1 MKSKKINK
9 SNKPLRIIVWL
20 LVAVMMS
27 SFFVSA
33 QGKVP
38 YDSYTYWE
46 DYPGG
51 ERKPAY
57 SGAVYETKLVIDADY
72 LGVSGFSKLTDI
84 CADAVGNLY
93 VLDGDASKLYILDRD
108 YRFIRS
114 IDYVVSDNNQFTFTG
129 ARGVFVSKQSHIY
142 ISDTENARV
151 LETDLNGTVLNI
163 YNLPD
168 SDLIPENY
176 EFRPIKSVVDG
187 KNCLYVL
194 SEGSYYGALLYSQS
208 KEFLGFYG
216 ANNTP
221 TGLVTAL
228 KNVWNTL
235 FMTNEKLAAS
245 MSSLPYQFTDLVIDS
260 DNFIYTTT
268 GKTESFEK
276 QIAKIRRFSPGGIL
290 SDDNGDKEFA
300 DINYTTIKG
309 NTESQDLLSIAID
322 NDKFIY
328 SLDSTFGRVY
338 LYDPDFNLLGIFG
351 GGFKNGNQKGTFL
364 LPCSI
369 EVFGDDVIVCDGEGG
384 FLTVFAVTE
393 YGKTVKEASLLT
405 LKGKYAESE
414 SVWEEVLSYDLNS
427 QVAYRGLAKAAYEA
441 GDYSKALKYS
451 HTGYDKQTY
460 ANAFRWIRRDFLAN
474 NFIWIFPLIVVV
486 ILTFVLF
493 LLYITKHKVVLVKNN
508 NVRIMFSSVSHPFDT
523 FGKIGYERNGSVLL
537 CIILVGIF
545 YVSTVAKNIFGG
557 FCFVNYNPSSF
568 NSLIVLLRTV
578 GLVLLYSITNWA
590 VCTLMGGK
598 GRIKE
603 IVTVTC
609 YSLLPLIFGDIL
621 FILVSNTLI
630 PSEAGFLS
638 IITVITYIYA
648 GMMLCVGNMKI
659 HDYSLGKFIGTT
671 IITVVGMGIV
681 IFLGSA
687 ILLLIQQL
695 GAFILS
701 VINELVYR

>member
-1 MKSKKINK
+1 MKKKIITK
-9 SNKPLRIIVWL
+9 SNKALQIIVWL
-20 LVAVMMS
+20 LVALTMS
-27 SFFVSA
+27 SLIVSA
-33 QGKVP
+33 QNIP
-38 YDSYTYWE
+38 NDSYNYWE

-51 ERKPAY
+51 QRKPVY
-57 SGAVYETKLVIDADY
+57 SGAVYETKLLVDANY
-72 LGVSGFSKLTDI
+72 LGISGFTKLTDV
-84 CADAVGNLY
+84 CADTEGNLY
-93 VLDGDASKLYILDRD
+93 VLDGDASKIYILNRD
-108 YRFIRS
+108 YKLVKS
-114 IDYVVSDNNQFTFTG
+114 IDNITYEGNHLSFTG
-129 ARGVFVSKQSHIY
+129 AKGVFVSKQSHIY

-151 LETDLNGTVLNI
+151 LETDLNGLLVNMYT
-163 YNLPD
+163 LPD
-168 SDLIPENY
+168 SELIPENY
-176 EFRPIKSVVDG
+176 QFRPIKSVVDS

-194 SEGSYYGALLYSQS
+194 SEGSYYGALLYSEN

-216 ANNTP
+216 ANNTE
-221 TGLVTAL
+221 TGIVTAL
-228 KNVWNTL
+228 KNIWNTL

-268 GKTESFEK
+268 GKTGIVETQK
-276 QIAKIRRFSPGGIL
+276 AKIRRFSPGGIL
-290 SDDNGDKEFA
+290 SDKNEDKEFA
-300 DINYTTIKG
+300 DISYVTIKG
-309 NTESQDLLSIAID
+309 NNEAQDLLSIAID
-322 NDKFIY
+322 DDGFIY

-338 LYDPDFNLLGIFG
+338 LYDSDFNLLGIFG
-351 GGFKNGNQKGTFL
+351 GGFKNGNQKGTFI

-369 EVFGDDVIVCDGEGG
+369 ETYGDDVIVCDGEGG
-384 FLTVFAVTE
+384 FLTVFKATD
-393 YGKTVKEASLLT
+393 YGKTVKKASLLT
-405 LKGKYAESE
+405 LGGKYAESE
-414 SVWEEVLSYDLNS
+414 SVWKEVLSYDLNS

-441 GDYSKALKYS
+441 GDYSKALEYS
-451 HTGYDKQTY
+451 RTGYDKQTY
-460 ANAFRWIRRDFLAN
+460 ANAYRWIRRDFLAD
-474 NFIWIFPLIVVV
+474 NFIWIFPLTV
-486 ILTFVLF
+486 IAVLAFILF
-493 LLYITKHKVVLVKNN
+493 LIYITKHKVVLIKNN
-508 NVRIMFSSVSHPFDT
+508 SVRIMFSSVSHPFDT

-545 YVSTVAKNIFGG
+545 YISTVSKNIFGG

-603 IVTVTC
+603 IITVTC
-609 YSLLPLIFGDIL
+609 YSLIPLIFGDIL

-630 PSEAGFLS
+630 PSEAGFLN
-638 IITVITYIYA
+638 IITSITYIYA

-671 IITVVGMGIV
+671 IITVIGMGIV
-681 IFLGSA
+681 VFLGSA
-687 ILLLIQQL
+687 IMLLIQQL